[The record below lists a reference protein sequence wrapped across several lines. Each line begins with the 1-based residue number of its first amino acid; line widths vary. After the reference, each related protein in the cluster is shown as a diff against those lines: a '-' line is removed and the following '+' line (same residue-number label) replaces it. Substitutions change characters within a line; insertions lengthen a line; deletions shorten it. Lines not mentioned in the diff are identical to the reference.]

1 MTTMRLQILTPGEVL
16 VDTEAIKVTAEAV
29 DGWFCLLPRHIDL
42 VTVLVAGLLVFE
54 DGDGEERY
62 VALDE
67 SVLVKCAGE
76 VLVSTPRAELGESL
90 TQLPSALAR
99 GLADL
104 DERERQTRAAMRRLE
119 ATFLRGLR
127 DLEAVGDV

>member
-1 MTTMRLQILTPGEVL
+1 MTTMRLHIMTPGAAL
-16 VDTEAIKVTAEAV
+16 VDTEATKVTAEAV

-42 VTVLVAGLLVFE
+42 VTALVAGLLVFE
-54 DGDGEERY
+54 DADGQEHY
-62 VALDE
+62 VALDAA
-67 SVLVKCAGE
+67 VLVKCEQE

-90 TQLPSALAR
+90 SQLPSALAR

-104 DERERQTRAAMRRLE
+104 DERERQTRAALRRLE

-127 DLEAVGDV
+127 DLEAVGDA